1 VRVLLVEDSS
11 RVVETVSASLRRQGH
26 SVVIAGGLREA
37 NEACERNEFDVAIV
51 DVGLP
56 DGSGLGF
63 CRQARSDGSALPILL
78 LTARTGIADRVDGL
92 QAGADDY
99 LCKPF
104 AIEELLA
111 RVRALGRR
119 GPRWVE
125 ASRTF
130 GRLVVDRDRRTVTV
144 GKARLPLT
152 SRELEI
158 VILLAWRG
166 GRVVARDEILE
177 SVWGETSERGAGSL
191 DVLVARI
198 RRKLENE
205 NVRDA
210 LRTIRNVGY
219 SWALEASARD

>member
-1 VRVLLVEDSS
+1 M
-11 RVVETVSASLRRQGH
+11 
-26 SVVIAGGLREA
+26 
-37 NEACERNEFDVAIV
+37 AIV

-78 LTARTGIADRVDGL
+78 LTARTGIAERVEGL

-104 AIEELLA
+104 AVEELLA

-152 SRELEI
+152 GREMEI
-158 VILLAWRG
+158 VILLAWRA

-219 SWALEASARD
+219 SWALEASTQD